1 MAGAV
6 IDNKGSLD
14 KVLDCING
22 KRSFLLEAG
31 AGSGKT
37 WCLIESL
44 KYILEKQSE
53 TLLINNQQVVCITYT
68 NVAKDEISERIN
80 QNPLVLVRTIHEFLW
95 DVIRNYQKE
104 LKSVILVYNNENP
117 KNCIEDLETLMK
129 EASIEYTQYGRKF
142 EDGRIT
148 HDDVLEFSS
157 RLFRDY
163 PKIRRI
169 VSDKYP
175 YILVDEYQDTE
186 KRTVELLV
194 DNLLDGEK
202 QNIVIGFFGDSM
214 QKIYNQ
220 GIGVIKSEKLE
231 NVTREDNFRC
241 SVKVIDLLN
250 KIRPSLVQKPSG
262 NNLKGEVSFLY
273 CSDASDVDNYTKAI
287 NYLTANG
294 WTFDPKKTKVL
305 MLTHRGIADKLH
317 YLDILNL
324 YQRRYSFGREMLYEK
339 EEMFSDLFFNKIE
352 KLVALYKEKRYG
364 EFIELLGK
372 EGFQLIRHEHK
383 KGIKEQMD
391 ALDVLRT
398 TGTTNEVF
406 DYVFDKE
413 LLTKPQKIKDLEKEI
428 NGKEIDEDG
437 LKKKTFFDDLMKI
450 SYREITALNEFI
462 EDQTPF
468 STKHGV
474 KGAEYEN
481 VLVVINDAAWN
492 QYSFNDVF
500 CNNQKKLDRYNRTRN
515 LLYVCCSR
523 AKDKLALL
531 SLSNMDQ
538 AAMGT
543 INNWFGKENVYDVNA
558 LMST

>member
-6 IDNKGSLD
+6 IDNKKSLD

-44 KYILEKQSE
+44 KHVLEKQSE

-104 LKSVILVYNNENP
+104 LKSVALVYNNENP
-117 KNCIEDLETLMK
+117 KNHIEDLETLIK
-129 EASIEYTQYGRKF
+129 DVHIEYTQYGRKF

-175 YILVDEYQDTE
+175 YIFVDEYQDTE
-186 KRTVELLV
+186 KRTVDLLV
-194 DNLLDGEK
+194 DNLLDSKK

-220 GIGVIKSEKLE
+220 GIGVIKSERLE
-231 NVTREDNFRC
+231 KVTREDNFRC

-262 NNLKGEVSFLY
+262 NNVEGEASFFY
-273 CSDASDVDNYTKAI
+273 YSNTYDEGGYEKAI
-287 NYLTANG
+287 NCLMAKG
-294 WTFDPKKTKVL
+294 WNFDPKKTKIL
-305 MLTHRGIADKLH
+305 MLTHRGIADKLD
-317 YLDILNL
+317 YLNILNL

-339 EEMFSDLFFNKIE
+339 EERFADLFFNKIE
-352 KLVALYKEKRYG
+352 MLAALYREKRYG

-372 EGFQLIRHEHK
+372 EGFQLVRHEHK
-383 KGIKEQMD
+383 KEIKEQMD
-391 ALDVLRT
+391 KLDALRT
-398 TGTTNEVF
+398 TGTIKEVF
-406 DYVFDKE
+406 DYVFDKQ
-413 LLTKPQKIKDLEKEI
+413 LLTKPQRIKDFVKEI
-428 NGKEIDEDG
+428 SSKDIEEDG
-437 LKKKTFFDDLMKI
+437 LKNKMFYDDLMNI
-450 SYREITALNEFI
+450 GYREIVALNEFI

-500 CNNQKKLDRYNRTRN
+500 GNKQKKLDRYNRTRN

-538 AAMGT
+538 PAMGT
-543 INNWFGKENVYDVNA
+543 INNWFGKENVYDVDA
-558 LMST
+558 LMPT

>member
-117 KNCIEDLETLMK
+117 KNHIEDLETLTK
-129 EASIEYTQYGRKF
+129 EVNIEYTQYGRKF

-186 KRTVELLV
+186 KRTVDLLV
-194 DNLLDGEK
+194 DNLLDSKK
-202 QNIVIGFFGDSM
+202 QNVVIGFFGDSM

>member
-117 KNCIEDLETLMK
+117 KNHIEDLETLTK
-129 EASIEYTQYGRKF
+129 EVNIEYTQYGRKF

-186 KRTVELLV
+186 KRTVDLLV
-194 DNLLDGEK
+194 DNLLDSKK
-202 QNIVIGFFGDSM
+202 QNVVIGFFGDSM

-364 EFIELLGK
+364 KFIELLGK

>member
-104 LKSVILVYNNENP
+104 LKSVMLVYNNENP
-117 KNCIEDLETLMK
+117 KNHIEDLETLTK
-129 EASIEYTQYGRKF
+129 EVNIEYTQYGRKF

-186 KRTVELLV
+186 KRTVDLLV
-194 DNLLDGEK
+194 DNLLDSKK

-294 WTFDPKKTKVL
+294 WNFDPKKTKVL

-352 KLVALYKEKRYG
+352 KLVAFYKEKRYG

-372 EGFQLIRHEHK
+372 EGFRLIHHEHK

-406 DYVFDKE
+406 GYVFDKE

-531 SLSNMDQ
+531 SLSNMDP

-543 INNWFGKENVYDVNA
+543 INNWFGKENVYDVNT
-558 LMST
+558 LMPT